1 MSSSPSPSY
10 LKRSVRSIVF
20 PRYLS
25 LRFAAID
32 RAGKS
37 REKKRGEKAE
47 EWISGIDVSLDA
59 RCGNAY
65 HPTKFYRCRKS
76 EVTVFQ
82 AVVHTGQASQIF
94 TLIFWDSL
102 VPRATLFPPRW
113 TRNFVGDGFSRER
126 RFQQRWKEDC
136 VCEKEEKRRSFL
148 LIIIIRVLLTIISNF
163 VSYSFRVITITFI
176 LARCRNTRR
185 FSTVVTNVSFKSMGE
200 REKLRKKASLKTHN
214 SLSRRKGRERD

>member
-59 RCGNAY
+59 RCENAY

-148 LIIIIRVLLTIISNF
+148 LIIIIRVVSTIISNF
-163 VSYSFRVITITFI
+163 VSYSFYLCDNDNVY
-176 LARCRNTRR
+176 
-185 FSTVVTNVSFKSMGE
+185 FSALQEYETLFHRGYKCFFQVNGWK
-200 REKLRKKASLKTHN
+200 RKIAK
-214 SLSRRKGRERD
+214 KGLVKNA